1 MKTATR
7 PTAARSTP
15 HRGAGDEVARK
26 QIRGSSLL
34 LSGRSLSLGAKF
46 AAQVL
51 VVRYL
56 STSDYGAWAYA
67 LSAITFLGAFATLS
81 LDRAVSRF
89 ASIYHQREEYDKF
102 FGTLLLVTGAI
113 AITGVAFVVALY
125 LFPTQLAHLTGGDEQ
140 PLTLL
145 FIMIYLVPLD
155 ALNQLFVALFAIFGR
170 PRAIFFRKYLLG
182 PALQLGIVVLL
193 VLQGAGVAFLAYG
206 SLVGALVGLLI
217 NVPLLISILREEDLL
232 SHLRLR
238 NVTVPVREIF
248 AFTVPLM
255 SSDWLAALIQSSGA
269 LLLGYFYATE
279 DVGAFRVVVPLAVL
293 NLLVIESFTFL
304 YIPGASRM
312 FAEKDFTGIS
322 DLYWRT
328 ATWIAVLSFPIFAIT
343 FVAATPLTVL
353 VFGARYE
360 ESGIVL
366 AVLALGNYFQAS
378 LGFNGMTL
386 KVLGKVRYMVVINIL
401 SAVINVGLTLLLIP
415 RFGILGAAIAMT
427 GSLIVHNLLK
437 QAGLRITAGFH
448 LMDPHYAAPF
458 VVIAGGVAGLVLF
471 RLLAI
476 DNLFISGAVA
486 AAASLTVLLLTRD
499 ALQIG
504 SVFPELKK
512 IPVLRGLF
520 A

>member
-1 MKTATR
+1 M
-7 PTAARSTP
+7 
-15 HRGAGDEVARK
+15 
-26 QIRGSSLL
+26 
-34 LSGRSLSLGAKF
+34 
-46 AAQVL
+46 
-51 VVRYL
+51 
-56 STSDYGAWAYA
+56 
-67 LSAITFLGAFATLS
+67 
-81 LDRAVSRF
+81 
-89 ASIYHQREEYDKF
+89 
-102 FGTLLLVTGAI
+102 
-113 AITGVAFVVALY
+113 
-125 LFPTQLAHLTGGDEQ
+125 
-140 PLTLL
+140 
-145 FIMIYLVPLD
+145 
-155 ALNQLFVALFAIFGR
+155 
-170 PRAIFFRKYLLG
+170 
-182 PALQLGIVVLL
+182 
-193 VLQGAGVAFLAYG
+193 
-206 SLVGALVGLLI
+206 
-217 NVPLLISILREEDLL
+217 
-232 SHLRLR
+232 
-238 NVTVPVREIF
+238 
-248 AFTVPLM
+248 
-255 SSDWLAALIQSSGA
+255 
-269 LLLGYFYATE
+269 
-279 DVGAFRVVVPLAVL
+279 

-360 ESGIVL
+360 DSGVVL
-366 AVLALGNYFQAS
+366 AILAIGNYFQAS

-448 LMDPHYAAPF
+448 LMDPNYAAPF

-476 DNLFISGAVA
+476 ENLFISGAVA
-486 AAASLTVLLLTRD
+486 AIASLAVLLLTRD

-512 IPVLRGLF
+512 IPVLRGLV